1 MFQTEFNN
9 ADKKSGY
16 HKEICFANSD
26 SKSLDNFIGILL
38 KKSSLSIKFENN
50 SDNISIKLSSIK
62 RIFSNGYFGINKYI
76 NYYFNKKLLSQL
88 EIKNL
93 IKEKEINDE
102 TTEEDEE
109 ETTTVIVKKNEP
121 SKSQKNLD
129 KDKQAIQIDVKNKN
143 ENIFNPELPLLNQ
156 KITNTFSNIENMP
169 NKYINL
175 IILCN
180 KITISID
187 FLKYLYLTLFF
198 CGLLNLKWFFIF
210 LFGKIKIYDLLYH
223 FFLLPMALLLMITGL
238 YGYKKVNKNIYDDKY
253 CLIFTYLCFFAPIF
267 GFSLSKLSS
276 EDFIRKKLMV
286 NNIINFISSLFS
298 FICITIIKEIKR
310 VNICEKDNLNA

>member
-1 MFQTEFNN
+1 MFQAEFNN
-9 ADKKSGY
+9 ADKKSEC
-16 HKEICFANSD
+16 HKEICFSKSD
-26 SKSLDNFIGILL
+26 SKSLDNFIDILL

-62 RIFSNGYFGINKYI
+62 RIFSNGHFGINKYI

-88 EIKNL
+88 EINNL

-109 ETTTVIVKKNEP
+109 ETTTVIIKENEP
-121 SKSQKNLD
+121 SESQKNIG
-129 KDKQAIQIDVKNKN
+129 KDRQVIQIDVKNKN

-180 KITISID
+180 KITINID

-198 CGLLNLKWFFIF
+198 CGLLNLKWFLIF

-223 FFLLPMALLLMITGL
+223 FFLFPMALLLMITGL

-253 CLIFTYLCFFAPIF
+253 CLIFTYLSFFAPLL
-267 GFSLSKLSS
+267 GFSLSKISS
-276 EDFIRKKLMV
+276 EDFIKKKLMV

-298 FICITIIKEIKR
+298 FFCITIIKEIKR
-310 VNICEKDNLNA
+310 VNSFEKDNLNA